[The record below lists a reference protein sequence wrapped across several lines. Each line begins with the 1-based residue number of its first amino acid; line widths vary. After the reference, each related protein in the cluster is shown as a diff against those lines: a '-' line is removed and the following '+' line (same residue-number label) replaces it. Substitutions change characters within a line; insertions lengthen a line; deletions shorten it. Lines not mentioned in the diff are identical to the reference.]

1 MDRRWPWE
9 SYEDEGGLGLVLKG
23 PIVKGKEGGLRIG
36 EKTQRDW
43 ADVDEAGQDQLWRAI
58 GSGDEPGRDGGYRVN
73 QIAGKSTLQP
83 KEMGTQG
90 VRDYP
95 DARGVEAVGARRD
108 ALISQGFRAV
118 EARSSMA
125 GAGRDDQQR
134 AKSGDVGQGRTR
146 QLERIREPP
155 EPEEEGHAY
164 LSSGNR
170 SRNPAQV
177 DEGPRVSGPAAW
189 IGTVGEDVANG
200 EGNDHGSSGFASSVN
215 TCKNTNYQSFLPP
228 PYQNISNMICTPVWH
243 TYELRYLQNDQ
254 TTTIILSA
262 PYTLGWVGIGFS
274 KDAMMV
280 GSSVMVGWIN
290 KHGHSKIKQFYLR
303 AKKPSEVLEDKG
315 ELPLNNLP
323 AAVATNGAEIH
334 LAFQLKMEIPLE
346 RQQVLLA
353 FSVKYPKNNNHLSKH
368 DDKTSFVFDFTSDS
382 KGPLPSSNELIQ
394 MRKNHGIVGIIGW
407 GLILPMGVIIA
418 RYFRHKDPQ
427 WFYLHAAIQFVG
439 FTFGLVTI
447 ILGLQLYTK
456 MNAHI
461 PAHRGIGIFV
471 FVLSILQI
479 LALFLRPN
487 KDSNIRRIWNLY
499 HNWFGRL
506 AMLFATM
513 NIVLGI
519 QAAGAGKEWKIGYGF
534 LFGITVVVAIVL
546 EVLAYLRR
554 QEMKSLPPN
563 FQIDPFRGKST
574 FPTHL

>member
-1 MDRRWPWE
+1 MPLVKWE
-9 SYEDEGGLGLVLKG
+9 VVQAPKKAGGLGVGDAVIRNTALLFKWWWRLSKEECPLWKKVVCSCNNLD
-23 PIVKGKEGGLRIG
+23 PNAMLSSQTLPVKGVHGKISVVQSETLSEEITSYSFTKSIWGGLVSTRIELFG
-36 EKTQRDW
+36 WFVLIDRVNTKERMSRKEERHMLLIGFFTVIWNIWMERNDRIFNNR
-43 ADVDEAGQDQLWRAI
+43 EAGA
-58 GSGDEPGRDGGYRVN
+58 
-73 QIAGKSTLQP
+73 
-83 KEMGTQG
+83 
-90 VRDYP
+90 
-95 DARGVEAVGARRD
+95 
-108 ALISQGFRAV
+108 
-118 EARSSMA
+118 
-125 GAGRDDQQR
+125 
-134 AKSGDVGQGRTR
+134 
-146 QLERIREPP
+146 
-155 EPEEEGHAY
+155 
-164 LSSGNR
+164 
-170 SRNPAQV
+170 
-177 DEGPRVSGPAAW
+177 
-189 IGTVGEDVANG
+189 EDVQRRTFLSYK
-200 EGNDHGSSGFASSVN
+200 ECGFASSVN

-368 DDKTSFVFDFTSDS
+368 DDKTSFVFDFTS
-382 KGPLPSSNELIQ
+382 GTELFLYKT

>member
-1 MDRRWPWE
+1 MGFSYIE
-9 SYEDEGGLGLVLKG
+9 QTKEGYEDEGGLGLVLKG

-170 SRNPAQV
+170 SRNPAQ
-177 DEGPRVSGPAAW
+177 
-189 IGTVGEDVANG
+189 
-200 EGNDHGSSGFASSVN
+200 FSVV
-215 TCKNTNYQSFLPP
+215 
-228 PYQNISNMICTPVWH
+228 MI
-243 TYELRYLQNDQ
+243 LLQYLQNDQ

-368 DDKTSFVFDFTSDS
+368 DDKTSFVFDFTSGTELFLYKTLINFVLQSDS